1 MIQTEQWTQ
10 SKLFSQKRTREPVC
24 TILKRL
30 SSIPKHNLNTVDCL
44 ENTTYM
50 YTTTQKPTLQLLTFS
65 INFLLLKSN
74 KYLVFTKKVLLVFL
88 VMSII
93 KK

>member
-1 MIQTEQWTQ
+1 MIRTEQWTQ
-10 SKLFSQKRTREPVC
+10 SKFFSQKRTREPVC
-24 TILKRL
+24 ILFKTAL
-30 SSIPKHNLNTVDCL
+30 IHIPKHNLNTVDCL
-44 ENTTYM
+44 EN
-50 YTTTQKPTLQLLTFS
+50 TTQKPTLQLLTFS

-74 KYLVFTKKVLLVFL
+74 KYLVFTKKVLLFL

>member
-10 SKLFSQKRTREPVC
+10 SKFFSQKRTREPVC
-24 TILKRL
+24 TTLKRL

-50 YTTTQKPTLQLLTFS
+50 YTTTQKHLHY
-65 INFLLLKSN
+65 NYLLL
-74 KYLVFTKKVLLVFL
+74 VLI
-88 VMSII
+88 SYY
-93 KK
+93 